1 MTYILGW
8 KNYSSVFLVGDSVIT
23 FEHPKSYGSKSTFRD
38 KSTFGEDHI
47 YEEEKTVSE
56 TYLKLY
62 NLNDYVVLA
71 ISDDLD
77 DAHEGIKFFKLYLEN
92 DFDIEL
98 AFINSFKDK
107 DVGVIAGY
115 MDDDVPRLIS
125 YNCM

>member
-1 MTYILGW
+1 
-8 KNYSSVFLVGDSVIT
+8 
-23 FEHPKSYGSKSTFRD
+23 
-38 KSTFGEDHI
+38 
-47 YEEEKTVSE
+47 
-56 TYLKLY
+56 
-62 NLNDYVVLA
+62 A

-125 YNCM
+125 YNCMGNNGFQEHSFFKLVHSGSIKSTFVDQTEDFFSQIETKHW